1 MHSNILKKQIDLLG
15 IPLILKAKNGD
26 LDYKDLSIRLEYLKE
41 KKIVPSNYT
50 VNKLIEDT
58 KITFSFSS

>member
-1 MHSNILKKQIDLLG
+1 MLSNVLKKQIDLLG

-41 KKIVPSNYT
+41 KKLVPSNYT
-50 VNKLIEDT
+50 INKLTEDT
-58 KITFSFSS
+58 KISFTFSS